1 MEVVKRTAAV
11 ESKQLRAV
19 GALIVKTPVPSMFT
33 LNSPVQLKTMTLV
46 APVLVSVVAI
56 VLPDSVPWVGGGGGG
71 ARAVVGATKS
81 GVAVKTPTRRMSCRG
96 AVARPEA
103 GAVLAGESEERL
115 FTAPIGRGNV
125 HLKSVA
131 CKWGSAAPR

>member
-1 MEVVKRTAAV
+1 MGVTKRAAAV

-19 GALIVKTPVPSMFT
+19 GALTVKTPVPSMFT

-71 ARAVVGATKS
+71 EGGVVGATKS
-81 GVAVKTPTRRMSCRG
+81 GVAVKTHTRRMSWRG
-96 AVARPEA
+96 AVGRAEE
-103 GAVLAGESEERL
+103 GAER
-115 FTAPIGRGNV
+115 
-125 HLKSVA
+125 
-131 CKWGSAAPR
+131 